1 FFSILDAHT
10 RIPPHTGVTNTRLT
24 VHLPLI
30 VPAGCGFRV
39 GGETR
44 EWQVGTAWVFDDSIE
59 HEAWND
65 SDVPRAIL
73 IFAIWN
79 PALTPLDR
87 ESARLAAL
95 AEATPPLTPEDRFGL
110 PRAVAP
116 AKEGTG
122 PRLQEATVLRAR
134 LRLVASRSDG
144 LLAFTLDNGQ
154 VWRQLEPGSD
164 LLARPGDAVQLSK
177 GALGTYWLRGA
188 SGRTC
193 RVVRDR

>member
-1 FFSILDAHT
+1 VSPAPSGRSAGAWRCRLIALL
-10 RIPPHTGVTNTRLT
+10 TGVTLAATARSADLPTALLACREVHDNDTRL
-24 VHLPLI
+24 
-30 VPAGCGFRV
+30 ACF
-39 GGETR
+39 
-44 EWQVGTAWVFDDSIE
+44 
-59 HEAWND
+59 
-65 SDVPRAIL
+65 
-73 IFAIWN
+73 
-79 PALTPLDR
+79 DR